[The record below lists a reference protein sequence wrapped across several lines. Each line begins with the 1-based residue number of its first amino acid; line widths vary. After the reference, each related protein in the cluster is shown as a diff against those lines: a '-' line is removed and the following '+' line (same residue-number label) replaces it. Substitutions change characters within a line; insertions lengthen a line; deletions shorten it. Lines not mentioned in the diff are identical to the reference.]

1 MKKQAKFIGNV
12 TKSMKYSSD
21 SPTRFSMT
29 GIARLKIAPAKRSEI
44 FQALRYFILAIP
56 LLLLLPNPSRAF
68 TQVTLS
74 SAAPQGIESTFIAA
88 TTNQFQASY
97 FKNPLA
103 ANTYA
108 IKIFGMNPNFNPPV
122 TNAMLLSALVTV
134 DTYTYV
140 YGWAGGVSY
149 QQTVEEGLVG
159 SYGNLCNT
167 ATSFMLIQMTS
178 PTWSKGTCEDVI
190 STILNQLFQMSLST
204 YPVAG
209 F

>member
-12 TKSMKYSSD
+12 TKSMKYSSEN
-21 SPTRFSMT
+21 PTGFSRT
-29 GIARLKIAPAKRSEI
+29 GIVRSKIALARCSAI
-44 FQALRYFILAIP
+44 FQALRYFILTIP
-56 LLLLLPNPSRAF
+56 LLLLLQGQSHAF
-68 TQVTLS
+68 TQVTIS
-74 SAAPQGIESTFIAA
+74 TAAPQGIESTFIAA

-108 IKIFGMNPNFNPPV
+108 IKIFGLNPNFNPPV
-122 TNAMLLSALVTV
+122 TNAMLLNALVTV

-149 QQTVEEGLVG
+149 QQTIEEGVIG
-159 SYGNLCNT
+159 NYGNLCDT
-167 ATSFMLIQMTS
+167 ATSFMLIQATTS
-178 PTWSKGTCEDVI
+178 TWSTGSCQDVI
-190 STILNQLFQMSLST
+190 ATILNQLFQLSLST
-204 YPVAG
+204 FPVAG